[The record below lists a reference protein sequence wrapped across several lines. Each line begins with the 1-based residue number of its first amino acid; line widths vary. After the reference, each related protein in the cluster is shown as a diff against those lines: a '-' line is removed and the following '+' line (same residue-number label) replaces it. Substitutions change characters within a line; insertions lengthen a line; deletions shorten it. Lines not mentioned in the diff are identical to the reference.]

1 MHGMISGDCLQIPF
15 RGGLHGSRL
24 APQVMPLE
32 LLREIT
38 NDFNEEQRVGRG
50 TFGTVYKASN
60 IDHEY
65 CLFSQYSIY
74 KLQQTLLPVG
84 IDMGLLGASR
94 TSNLMHRLS
103 LCSLGL

>member
-38 NDFNEEQRVGRG
+38 NDFSEKQRLGSG
-50 TFGTVYKASN
+50 TFGTVYKASKQQVLFIIN
-60 IDHEY
+60 IKHTT
-65 CLFSQYSIY
+65 FPSF
-74 KLQQTLLPVG
+74 
-84 IDMGLLGASR
+84 
-94 TSNLMHRLS
+94 
-103 LCSLGL
+103 